1 MHDELWSWNASDL
14 AKAIRERRVSSREA
28 VESAVARMEAVNPH
42 LNAVVD
48 PLPEAALSEARAAD
62 NALARGDA
70 PGILHGVPVTVKIN
84 VDYAGRATTNGVR
97 SQADLIA
104 PEDGS
109 VVRNLRAA
117 GAIVI
122 GRTNTPCYSMRWFTD
137 NALHGATLNPHDKDI
152 TPGGSSGGAG
162 SAAAAGIGT
171 IAHGNDIGGSI
182 RYPAYCCGVYGL
194 RPSSGLLPSYNPSQL
209 SERMIA
215 SQMMAVQGPLARS
228 ASDLSLGI
236 EALSRHDPRDVWQ
249 VPAPN
254 LTSPEMQK
262 PCRVALFTDPEEC
275 AVDPEVAQA
284 ILLAA
289 ERLRE
294 AGYQVEEVPI
304 PSISEAAHLWRMVM
318 INEMRS
324 GLLTQIEK
332 NGDAAIRYAAEA
344 FCEGVPELDR
354 TGFLQ
359 ALASEAR
366 FCATGSCFLKR
377 IHSCSRLSAGASR
390 IVWARTRRTRPGST
404 VSLQNSRRPRCHRS
418 LVCRDFPSRSP
429 SMVRGLSAFSLLPTA
444 SMTGAFLRPP
454 TPWNGLAVRSRQ
466 LSRCIEAMACFPWL
480 VRWNPS

>member
-1 MHDELWSWNASDL
+1 MHDELWSWNAGDL
-14 AKAIRERRVSSREA
+14 AKAIRERQVSSREA

-62 NALARGDA
+62 DALARGDT

-137 NALHGATLNPHDKDI
+137 NALHGATLNPHDRDI

-194 RPSSGLLPSYNPSQL
+194 RPTSGLLPSYNPSQL

-262 PCRVALFTDPEEC
+262 PCRVALFADPEEC

-304 PSISEAAHLWRMVM
+304 PSISEAAHLWRTVM

-359 ALASEAR
+359 ALASRSTLLRDWQLLFETHPLVLTAVCWRKPYRVGTDQTNKTWFDR
-366 FCATGSCFLKR
+366 FFAE
-377 IHSCSRLSAGASR
+377 LSPTTMPPILGL
-390 IVWARTRRTRPGST
+390 P
-404 VSLQNSRRPRCHRS
+404 
-418 LVCRDFPSRSP
+418 
-429 SMVRGLSAFSLLPTA
+429 GLSVPISIDGAGPLGVQLIANRFHDGRLLAAADAMERFGGTV
-444 SMTGAFLRPP
+444 
-454 TPWNGLAVRSRQ
+454 TP
-466 LSRCIEAMACFPWL
+466 IEPL
-480 VRWNPS
+480 H

>member
-359 ALASEAR
+359 ALASRSTLLRDWQLLFETHPLVLTAVCWRKPYRVGTDQTNKTWFDR
-366 FCATGSCFLKR
+366 FFTE
-377 IHSCSRLSAGASR
+377 LSPTTMPPILGL
-390 IVWARTRRTRPGST
+390 P
-404 VSLQNSRRPRCHRS
+404 
-418 LVCRDFPSRSP
+418 
-429 SMVRGLSAFSLLPTA
+429 GLSVPISIDGAGPLGVQLIANRFHDGRLLAAADAMERFGGTV
-444 SMTGAFLRPP
+444 PP
-454 TPWNGLAVRSRQ
+454 
-466 LSRCIEAMACFPWL
+466 IEPL
-480 VRWNPS
+480 H

>member
-28 VESAVARMEAVNPH
+28 VESAIARMEAVNPH

-62 NALARGDA
+62 DALARGDN

-228 ASDLSLGI
+228 AGDLSLGI

-262 PCRVALFTDPEEC
+262 PCRVALFADPEEC
-275 AVDPEVAQA
+275 AVDPDVAQA

-304 PSISEAAHLWRMVM
+304 PSISEAAHLWRTVM

-359 ALASEAR
+359 ALASRSTLLRDWQLLFETHPLVLTAVCWRKPYRVGTDQTNKTWFDR
-366 FCATGSCFLKR
+366 FFTE
-377 IHSCSRLSAGASR
+377 LSPTTMPPILGL
-390 IVWARTRRTRPGST
+390 P
-404 VSLQNSRRPRCHRS
+404 
-418 LVCRDFPSRSP
+418 
-429 SMVRGLSAFSLLPTA
+429 GLSVPISIDGAGPLGVQLIANRFNDGRLLAAANAMERVGGEVIP
-444 SMTGAFLRPP
+444 
-454 TPWNGLAVRSRQ
+454 
-466 LSRCIEAMACFPWL
+466 IEP
-480 VRWNPS
+480 VH